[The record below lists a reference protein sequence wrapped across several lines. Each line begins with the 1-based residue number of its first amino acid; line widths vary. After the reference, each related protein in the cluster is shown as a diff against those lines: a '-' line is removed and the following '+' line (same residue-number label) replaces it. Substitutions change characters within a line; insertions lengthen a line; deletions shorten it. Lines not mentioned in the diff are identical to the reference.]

1 MQMEKRRTRKVF
13 KKAITAALPVI
24 LLTAS
29 ACSSEGDGKSAA
41 SEESGKPAATK
52 IVSISGQITYP
63 RNTDVERRVHEII
76 KEKTGVDVEMIY
88 LPGNQVTNKR
98 NLMLSSGEQLDFFAT
113 SLDSAI
119 QLYKSGAIIGI
130 NELLD
135 QYGPNL
141 KKNVNPKAFRE
152 VTYEGNILGIPSDS
166 LVITP
171 NLLEI
176 RTDWLKKLDL
186 PMPVTIADFE
196 NVMDAF
202 QNQDPDG
209 NGINDT
215 FALSTGWGALDKLE
229 LAFAPAFLPQ
239 AMEWWQDGQGRL
251 QPPELHP
258 AYKDMMGKFV
268 EWNKKGYIWPDVL
281 LSTMKKQGEA
291 IAENKI
297 GAVAGWFSSTIV
309 NALELLVKHI
319 PEADYEPV
327 LLQGKGINKLAT
339 TAYQS
344 GVVVITKKSKHQ
356 DAVMR
361 FLDYHA
367 TKEGYYMTF
376 IGPEGEN
383 YTRLPDGSREYI
395 ADDKEDNSKAKYYAK
410 YYMFGLNWPD
420 EPSWPISSWV
430 YRKYNEMKAKAER
443 LPRFDAIDKNVFYD
457 KSQWKSN
464 SKLSDMAAYLNEQK
478 MKVFAGETP
487 LSEWDAIMQKW
498 KDIGGAQ
505 MIDDRNDQFHAARK

>member
-1 MQMEKRRTRKVF
+1 MRTCRKRKLIE
-13 KKAITAALPVI
+13 KAIAAALPAI
-24 LLTAS
+24 LLATS
-29 ACSSEGDGKSAA
+29 ACISEGDGSSAA
-41 SEESGKPAATK
+41 SEESGKSASTK
-52 IVSISGQITYP
+52 IVSISGQMTYP
-63 RNTDVERRVHEII
+63 RNTDVERNVHKII
-76 KEKTGVDVEMIY
+76 QEKTGVDVEMIY
-88 LPGNQVTNKR
+88 LPGNQLTNKR
-98 NLMLSSGEQLDFFAT
+98 NLMLSSGEQLDFFST
-113 SLDSAI
+113 SLDHAI

-130 NELLD
+130 NELLE

-152 VTYEGNILGIPSDS
+152 VTYEGNILGVPSDT

-176 RTDWLKKLDL
+176 RTDWLKRLGL
-186 PMPVTIADFE
+186 SIPNTIAEFE
-196 NVMDAF
+196 KVMDAF

-209 NGINDT
+209 NGKHDT
-215 FALSTGWGALDKLE
+215 FPLSTGWGALDKLE
-229 LAFAPAFLPQ
+229 LVFAPAYLPQ
-239 AMEWWQDGQGRL
+239 AMEWWLDGHGRL

-258 AYKDMMGKFV
+258 AYKEMMAKLV
-268 EWNKKGYIWPDVL
+268 EWNKKGYIWPDIL
-281 LSTMKKQGEA
+281 LSTVSKQVEV
-291 IAENKI
+291 IAKNKI
-297 GAVAGWFSSTIV
+297 GAVAGWFSSTIGG
-309 NALELLVKHI
+309 ALELLVKQV
-319 PEADYEPV
+319 PEADYEPI

-339 TAYQS
+339 AAYQS
-344 GVVVITKKSKHQ
+344 SVVVITKKSKHQ

-395 ADDKEDNSKAKYYAK
+395 AEDKQDNSKAKYYAK
-410 YYMFGLNWPD
+410 YYIFGLNWPD
-420 EPSWPISSWV
+420 ELTWPISSWV

-457 KSQWKSN
+457 KSQWISN
-464 SKLSDMAAYLNEQK
+464 PKLNDMAAYLSEQK

-505 MIDDRNDQFHAARK
+505 MIEDRNAQFQASHK